1 MSKGTN
7 ASVEARLPTAEA
19 RTDAHVA
26 ASVTPI
32 LSAAL
37 VQLCREKPADPVK
50 WLGEFLLACDPA
62 SFPKTRVAQLRA
74 GVLDG
79 QWDVVEGLVD
89 ALGFISASHRLAARI
104 TVLRQKYLELLEAGQ
119 TELALHC
126 LRDQLA
132 PHYHDSDRVHAS
144 CGHAKPEPSGGACTS
159 SSMQPTTLAGL
170 SSLLLCQSADEV
182 QARAGWEGALGGS
195 REIVLRELS
204 RHIPSSLLLPEDH
217 LQTLLQQALLC
228 QHTQSSATVLN
239 TMLTHRQGPGHS
251 PMLEQQHPGMAHERV
266 PRRTRQVLE
275 QHVDEVWLVHLPHGP
290 ACKCPPRRPL
300 SPQVWLVHLP
310 HGPACKC
317 SPRRPLS
324 PQVWLVHL
332 PHGPA
337 CKCSPRRPLSP
348 QVWLVHFSHGGGM
361 LASAS
366 KDAVVVVWDVAHPVV
381 CPLLTLCGHTDALCA
396 LAWSPD
402 DAHLLT
408 CGHDELLRLWAL
420 ETGECMHAY
429 RKHTESVVACAWLP
443 TGRHFVSA
451 GVDKLVLLWSV
462 DGTLLQ
468 LLEGQRV
475 YDLSAVSS
483 VELVAISGR
492 EICTYSITYSSED
505 GLPQLHAPGTAPSM
519 LEDHPITSITL
530 SADSR
535 HALCT
540 VISAEVQEIHLW
552 DLGSGSRIHRY
563 RGHTHGRY
571 DLPPLISSDCPPHQ
585 VPRARSRSVRL
596 TRVLR
601 RRGRGPH
608 RERQ

>member
-132 PHYHDSDRVHAS
+132 PHYHESDRVHAS

-324 PQVWLVHL
+324 PQVWLVH
-332 PHGPA
+332 
-337 CKCSPRRPLSP
+337 
-348 QVWLVHFSHGGGM
+348 FSHGGGM

-402 DAHLLT
+402 DAQLLT
-408 CGHDELLRLWAL
+408 CGHDELLRLWSL

-429 RKHTESVVACAWLP
+429 RKHTESVVACTWLP
-443 TGRHFVSA
+443 TGTHFVSA

-468 LLEGQRV
+468 VLQGQRV

-505 GLPQLHAPGTAPSM
+505 GLPQLHAPGTTPSM

-571 DLPPLISSDCPPHQ
+571 VLPPLISSDCPPHQ
-585 VPRARSRSVRL
+585 VPRAHSRSVRL

-601 RRGRGPH
+601 RRGRVPH

>member
-132 PHYHDSDRVHAS
+132 PHYHESDRVHAS

-159 SSMQPTTLAGL
+159 SSMQPTMLAGL

-275 QHVDEVWLVHLPHGP
+275 QHVDEVWLV
-290 ACKCPPRRPL
+290 
-300 SPQVWLVHLP
+300 
-310 HGPACKC
+310 
-317 SPRRPLS
+317 
-324 PQVWLVHL
+324 
-332 PHGPA
+332 
-337 CKCSPRRPLSP
+337 
-348 QVWLVHFSHGGGM
+348 WLVHFSHGGGM

-402 DAHLLT
+402 DAQLLT

-443 TGRHFVSA
+443 TGTHFVSA

-468 LLEGQRV
+468 VLQGQRV

-505 GLPQLHAPGTAPSM
+505 GLPQLHAPGTTPSM
-519 LEDHPITSITL
+519 LEDQPITSITL

-571 DLPPLISSDCPPHQ
+571 VLRACFGGEGECLIVSASEDTQVYIWDRHTEALLEVLPSHSGSVNAVSWCPSRGLLASASDDCT
-585 VPRARSRSVRL
+585 VRL
-596 TRVLR
+596 WSAQGAL
-601 RRGRGPH
+601 
-608 RERQ
+608 EDQALS